1 VRTSLSAFTK
11 ASLLS
16 ACARNEKLMPTK
28 VRQNSRPNTAAMG
41 RFVGAVK
48 RRGDGCF

>member
-28 VRQNSRPNTAAMG
+28 VSKTAD
-41 RFVGAVK
+41 RTPRRWVGLSAL
-48 RRGDGCF
+48 